1 MNFQVVGIM
10 VLALLCVAFAGEQP
24 ARADVLA
31 DASLWLQNKFQKQ
44 SCEDLNAQDLSKIQ
58 NTVEAASCIA
68 VAPAHQK
75 IRETSNEASERFF
88 FQYLADT
95 QLTQN
100 ECELEKIS
108 YFENNPTLI
117 KTRAEQILERLPFLR
132 EQHQLAS
139 TTKHQLLT
147 QQGKVNQ
154 VSSFC
159 RNAMGPARADCLK
172 TLDHEKEKEQLL
184 TKKQNTHEALFQAT
198 LASLWQGSTE
208 TMADFINDQMKRTP
222 APTPTE
228 LEQDLKKQVP
238 KVRAEFQKNKK
249 DLVSQASI
257 QNGKYVFDRLA
268 DKTKRHLIQSGHAQ
282 DFLTKAARDQDP
294 AMLKLFCRLE
304 GQYTKGR
311 DKLETAA
318 GVATFALGG
327 VAGVLSRVPLAARA
341 GQLGMLSQ
349 KSKQVAQM
357 AGIIAVGLDASVVS
371 AAIYSSCFSKS
382 LDLDV
387 TASCPKSA
395 DEAQKSELMV
405 IDQGSCVLDALLGV
419 APAGIVAGSA
429 AYRALQVNLDR
440 TKEIKKLTGINNPS
454 KAEKRNYDAKAEV
467 KSISERLDRRPT
479 FDRTQISENQAKG
492 EEYLKKRKLDV
503 SPTRPVLMIDEP
515 KIKTARD
522 HLDIENNYFA
532 SRSKSLDSRI
542 ERSRLR
548 KQERQAQIDKKN
560 QEIEQYLKDD
570 QGLLHEREVLT
581 QDLEALRL
589 KEKDPEILDS
599 RDARYALTSQIAQ
612 KNLKLKSI
620 DLQRERISRNI
631 ETRKSDIERQ
641 QQGLSQLDDDI
652 KEISEEYK
660 QLEIEH
666 AQRRSTL
673 ESSIQDLS
681 SNPSL
686 EVHRLRSSLELSAIQ
701 SAAKGYPIS
710 AENSLLLA
718 ETKTQ
723 RQVYTLNSIP
733 KSKTKGDG
741 FTEFWEHPQFARQY
755 KELKQLGV
763 EVVMDPQKTSGAF
776 YHPGIKAV
784 YLAPNAP
791 YHIFEHEFTHAQ
803 FDAYIARHIQADRE
817 TLKPIFRKG
826 KSLREIADQQ
836 SLDLMDRRVG
846 KHNIDYLDELLK
858 TYSKPISVNES
869 LAVHKQMQT
878 LGWKPLKPDYHWNQI
893 YGGFYR
899 AQELL
904 SVQKGGGTLT
914 RHQQT
919 VLNTELE
926 TLGANLALLRSTKS
940 LQTSV
945 EKIRQGI
952 ASGRAPLTL
961 GTWQQLQEQLKK
973 SEQESSNE
981 RVFFNDQG
989 KIIRLNNKTGS
1000 VEAGTLFNRD

>member
-1 MNFQVVGIM
+1 VNFSALVILSLT
-10 VLALLCVAFAGEQP
+10 LAWGQLAPAG
-24 ARADVLA
+24 VLA
-31 DASLWLQNKFQKQ
+31 DASLWIQNKFQSQ
-44 SCEDLNAQDLSKIQ
+44 SCEDLNANDVSGIQ
-58 NTVEAASCIA
+58 ATVQNASCIT
-68 VAPAHQK
+68 VTPAHQK
-75 IRETSNEASERFF
+75 ARETSNEVSERFI

-100 ECELEKIS
+100 ECELEKINF
-108 YFENNPTLI
+108 FEKDPVFI
-117 KTRAEQILERLPFLR
+117 RKRAEQISERLPFLR
-132 EQHQLAS
+132 EQHQLAN
-139 TTKHQLLT
+139 TTRHQLLT

-154 VSSFC
+154 AAGFC
-159 RNAMGPARADCLK
+159 RNAMSSARSECYKMLEQ
-172 TLDHEKEKEQLL
+172 EKEKEQNL
-184 TKKQNTHEALFQAT
+184 TKKQKTHEALFQAT

-208 TMADFINDQMKRTP
+208 TMADFIKEQMKMTP
-222 APTPTE
+222 ASSTDE
-228 LEQDLKKQVP
+228 LEQGLKKIVP
-238 KVRAEFQKNKK
+238 KVRTEFQKNKK

-257 QNGKYVFDRLA
+257 QNGKYVFDNLS
-268 DKTKRHLIQSGHAQ
+268 DKTKRQLIQSGHAQ
-282 DFLTKAARDQDP
+282 DFLNKAARDQDP

-318 GVATFALGG
+318 GIATFALGG
-327 VAGVLSRVPLAARA
+327 VAGVLSKVPLAARA
-341 GQLGMLSQ
+341 GQLGLLSQ

-357 AGIIAVGLDASVVS
+357 AGAIAVGLDASVVS
-371 AAIYSSCFSKS
+371 SAIYGACFSKG
-382 LDLDV
+382 LDLDIS
-387 TASCPKSA
+387 ASCPKSV
-395 DEAQKSELMV
+395 DEAQKSELV
-405 IDQGSCVLDALLGV
+405 IIDQGSCVLNALLGV

-429 AYRALQVNLDR
+429 AYKALQVNLNR
-440 TKEIKKLTGINNPS
+440 TKEIKKLTGIDNPS

-467 KSISERLDRRPT
+467 KSINERLDRRPT
-479 FDRTQISENQAKG
+479 FDRNQISENQARG

-503 SPTRPVLMIDEP
+503 SPTHPERIVDEA
-515 KIKTARD
+515 KIKTARGQ
-522 HLDIENNYFA
+522 LDIENNFFA
-532 SRSKSLDSRI
+532 NRTRSIDSRI
-542 ERSRLR
+542 ERSRVR
-548 KQERQAQIDKKN
+548 KKERQAQIDKKN
-560 QEIEQYLKDD
+560 QEIEQYAKDD
-570 QGLLHEREVLT
+570 QELLRERETLT
-581 QDLEALRL
+581 KDLELLRQ
-589 KEKDPEILDS
+589 KEKDPEHLDS

-612 KNLKLKSI
+612 KNLRLKSI
-620 DLQRERISRNI
+620 DSQRERISKNI
-631 ETRKSDIERQ
+631 ETRKSEIERQ
-641 QQGLSQLDDDI
+641 QQGLSQIDEDI
-652 KEISEEYK
+652 REFSEEYK

-666 AQRRSTL
+666 TQTRSTL

-686 EVHRLRSSLELSAIQ
+686 EVHRLPSSLELSASE
-701 SAAKGYPIS
+701 SAVKGYPIS

-733 KSKTKGDG
+733 KAKTKGDG

-755 KELKQLGV
+755 KELKQIGV

-776 YHPGIKAV
+776 YHPSRKAV

-803 FDAYIARHIQADRE
+803 FDAYIAHHIQADRK
-817 TLKPIFRKG
+817 TLKPIFREG
-826 KSLREIADQQ
+826 KSLREIADKH
-836 SLDLMDRRVG
+836 SLNLMDRRVG

-904 SVQKGGGTLT
+904 SVQKNGGTLNP
-914 RHQQT
+914 HQT
-919 VLNTELE
+919 AVLNTELE

-945 EKIRQGI
+945 TKIRQSI
-952 ASGRAPLTL
+952 VSGRAPLTL
-961 GTWQQLQEQLKK
+961 GTWQQLQEQIKH
-973 SEQESSNE
+973 SEQESTNE
-981 RVFFNDQG
+981 RVFFNEQG
-989 KIIRLNNKTGS
+989 KIIRLNNKTGT
-1000 VEAGTLFNRD
+1000 VEAGTLFRDLKK